1 MKKLV
6 MLPIL
11 ILITSMFILSAN
23 ATRPDNAALVVD
35 SLKYEPYPAES
46 GSYVN
51 VWIKME
57 NYGNDQTDD
66 ATFILEPE
74 FPFSLDSNE
83 QAERNLGKLDPAEE
97 VVLEYKIRITDDAIE
112 GNNELKLKF
121 TTDEKAWITHTFN
134 IFVRTHDTMLNT
146 QEVIVEPSEV
156 APGEIATLSLKLK
169 NMADS
174 QIKDLRAELELTRR
188 DILTTSV
195 EYSEL
200 PFTPVSSTNVL
211 MAKTLKPLE
220 EKIFTFEL
228 RVDPDTEPKV
238 YRVPLTLTY
247 SDELGN
253 TTYQE
258 ESIISIIVSQK
269 PDIMINLDAREVY
282 TKKSRG
288 DISIGVYNIGVSAI
302 KFSIIELLSAEGY
315 EILSNPKNYL
325 GNIDSDDYETADFSI
340 YINEK
345 NPDLQLLLN
354 YKDAYNN
361 EHQDIITVPLET
373 YSKYTSKK
381 YGFIE
386 SNNVLG
392 KLLFIIILG
401 GAGWYWYKKKKQKK
415 KNKNK

>member
-6 MLPIL
+6 ILPIL
-11 ILITSMFILSAN
+11 ILITTMFIVSSN
-23 ATRPDNAALVVD
+23 ATRPDNAALIVD

-46 GSYVN
+46 GNYVN

-57 NYGNDQTDD
+57 NYGNDKTDD

-83 QAERNLGKLDPAEE
+83 QAERNLGQLDPAEE
-97 VVLEYKIRITDDAIE
+97 VVLEYKIRIADDAVE

-121 TTDEKAWITHTFN
+121 TTDEKAWITHTFD

-211 MAKTLKPLE
+211 MANSLRPLE

-253 TTYQE
+253 TTYEE

-269 PDIMINLDAREVY
+269 PDIMVNLDAREVY
-282 TKKSRG
+282 TKKSKG
-288 DISIGVYNIGVSAI
+288 DISIGIYNIGVSEI
-302 KFSIIELLSAEGY
+302 KFSIIEILPAEGY
-315 EILSNPKNYL
+315 KILSNPKNYL
-325 GNIDSDDYETADFSI
+325 GNIDSDDYETADFDI
-340 YINEK
+340 YITEE
-345 NPDLQLLLN
+345 NPELQLLLN

-361 EHQDIITVPLET
+361 EHQDIITIPLET
-373 YSKYTSKK
+373 YSKSESKK

-386 SNNVLG
+386 KSNTFG
-392 KLLFIIILG
+392 TIIFLLILI
-401 GAGWYWYKKKKQKK
+401 ALGWYWYKKRKQRKK
-415 KNKNK
+415 KK